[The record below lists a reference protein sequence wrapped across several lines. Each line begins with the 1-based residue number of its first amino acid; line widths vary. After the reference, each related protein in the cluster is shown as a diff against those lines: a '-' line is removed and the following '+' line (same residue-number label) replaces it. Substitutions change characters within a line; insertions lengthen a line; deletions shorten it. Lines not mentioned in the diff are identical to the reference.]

1 MMIDKN
7 LFIECLEECIP
18 VHHIILRVSSGRKI
32 HGIVDVWIVLNNM
45 MVIAGHHVQ
54 VVSVLYRVLIVSVV
68 VYKQIKYLLMFT
80 AIVIYFLFENKMKHM
95 KFFLSS
101 VEKNWISK
109 INKNWFLTD
118 INFILLHRFTDDPRA
133 ASWVGQTHI
142 LYCVTR
148 RESLNRK
155 N

>member
-18 VHHIILRVSSGRKI
+18 VHHIILRVSSRRKI

-68 VYKQIKYLLMFT
+68 VYKKIFVNAYN
-80 AIVIYFLFENKMKHM
+80 YFLKTEWTHM
-95 KFFLSS
+95 KFSFLRSK
-101 VEKNWISK
+101 KNWISK
-109 INKNWFLTD
+109 INKNRFLTD

-142 LYCVTR
+142 LYRVTR

>member
-68 VYKQIKYLLMFT
+68 VCKKIFVNAYN
-80 AIVIYFLFENKMKHM
+80 YFLKTEWTHM
-95 KFFLSS
+95 KFSFLRSK
-101 VEKNWISK
+101 KNWISK